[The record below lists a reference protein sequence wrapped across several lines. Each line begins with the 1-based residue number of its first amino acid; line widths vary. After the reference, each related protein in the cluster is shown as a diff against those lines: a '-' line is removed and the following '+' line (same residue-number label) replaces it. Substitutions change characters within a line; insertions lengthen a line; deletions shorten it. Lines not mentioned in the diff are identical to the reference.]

1 MSKEKKVERTKEEI
15 AREMEVQRK
24 GKIVVN
30 TFYPALVNATVSVDE
45 AKMLVRAIATLMMEE
60 VMKTMKERKFGEIT
74 PQLLKV
80 LTTDGERVDEIK
92 ELLATLEDESLFVSR
107 EIIEGMNNA
116 IEQMVQD
123 DLKVKKLSDFTPDWA
138 RMLNK

>member
-1 MSKEKKVERTKEEI
+1 MPKPKKIERTKEEI

-30 TFYPALVNATVSVDE
+30 TFYPALVAATVSVDE

-60 VMKTMKERKFGEIT
+60 VMQTMKERKFDEIT
-74 PQLLKV
+74 PILLKK
-80 LTTDGERVDEIK
+80 LTTDGERAEEIK
-92 ELLATLEDESLFVSR
+92 ELLTTLEAENLFVSR

-123 DLKVKKLSDFTPDWA
+123 ELKTKKLSDFSPDWQ
-138 RMLNK
+138 RMLNR